1 MKKYIDAEKLKKI
14 INNLDT
20 ETCISEEATGFYD
33 AIDKVCDVIDSLQQE
48 QPEVDLEE
56 EIEEHAIYMPHGEF
70 ASDNEIIEDM
80 EWSRKEFRH
89 FYELGFD
96 AGKKK

>member
-1 MKKYIDAEKLKKI
+1 MLYQWRTIMKYVDAEKLKKA

-48 QPEVDLEE
+48 MWKPSEEQIMYLAAAVEESNENPVLDSLCHDLQ
-56 EIEEHAIYMPHGEF
+56 
-70 ASDNEIIEDM
+70 
-80 EWSRKEFRH
+80 K
-89 FYELGFD
+89 LL
-96 AGKKK
+96 